1 MIDSLNSKEI
11 TVDQVGRKSGK
22 FVLFIRSGANCPLCL
37 KDYQKNENV
46 IVVLSRY
53 QKNNFQIEKEFWTLS
68 GGLSKFDSARL
79 FFSEFP
85 DFMNYEA
92 YAFFDPDVEISFNE
106 IHSLFEK
113 GIEDRKAIFQPAV
126 ALGSHTFW
134 KFLYNQNSIDWRE
147 VSFVEVMAPF
157 FSKDALTSVI
167 DGFSDSISTWGLE
180 YYWYSK
186 CKEMSMAV
194 YDPIVM
200 RHDTKVDTVGGP
212 FYRYLAQLNINPSIE
227 LEKLR
232 GASVSKF
239 YIECA
244 IPSWVPL
251 WTKKYYIKI
260 VAMAVL
266 LRNRLSS
273 TLLWR
278 MLQRLRAMVIGNKL
292 SKDS

>member
-1 MIDSLNSKEI
+1 MDSLNSKEI
-11 TVDQVGRKSGK
+11 TIDQMGRKSGK
-22 FVLFIRSGANCPLCL
+22 FVLFIRSGTNCPLCL
-37 KDYQKNENV
+37 KDYQKNDDV

-53 QKNNFQIEKEFWTLS
+53 QKNSFQIDKDFWTIS

-92 YAFFDPDVEISFNE
+92 YAFFDPDVEIAFNE
-106 IHSLFEK
+106 IHSLFKK

-126 ALGSHTFW
+126 ALGSHTVW
-134 KFLYNQNSIDWRE
+134 KFLYNQNSIGWRE

-157 FSKDALTSVI
+157 FSKGALMSVV

-180 YYWYSK
+180 YCWYSK

-194 YDPIVM
+194 FDPIVM

-212 FYRYLAQLNINPSIE
+212 FYRYLAQININPTIE

-232 GASVSKF
+232 GASVGKF

-251 WTKKYYIKI
+251 WAKKYYIEI
-260 VAMAVL
+260 VAMAAL
-266 LRNRLSS
+266 SRNRLSS
-273 TLLWR
+273 TLLWKA
-278 MLQRLRAMVIGNKL
+278 LQRLRAMVIGNKL
-292 SKDS
+292 SKNS